1 VQFFASYREKLP
13 SAASADTSTGA
24 SMMAERAQKHK
35 IFVTGGVI
43 EEAQDGKIYNSMPVY
58 GPDGRLVANYRKV
71 HLSRYCRRIL
81 QRPVLLCAES
91 ELESARFEPH
101 MAPFPEPKPMLSN
114 ILTPQNAGSWVSRR
128 KAMFSSQGM

>member
-1 VQFFASYREKLP
+1 
-13 SAASADTSTGA
+13 
-24 SMMAERAQKHK
+24 MMAERAQKHK

-101 MAPFPEPKPMLSN
+101 MAPFPEPKPMLNN